1 MAIRKR
7 GQGRWQVRVRPFPE
21 VTVPTKEAA
30 ETVELD
36 LKLRL
41 KLGHLYRE
49 KPTTFGAELD
59 ARFERKQ
66 AMGGKRGRL
75 RPATVR
81 FYAQNVKPWQPLRDV
96 PIPNLRRALV
106 EDHIAAR
113 AKVAPTAARNELEFA
128 KAALREAASRGQLVD
143 PGIFEVEP
151 IRTETREAVALELE
165 QLYEIASFMPERI
178 GRVVPFVGTVGLRF
192 TEAMTLT
199 DDRVDLEAGEIHIPR
214 DVNKSR
220 TAKPI
225 SLARAEVQ
233 LLREQLLV
241 RPPGTRVVFATEKGG
256 RYSESGFRSMW
267 APALLGAGLAHEEK
281 RGRRT
286 VVVPDFRF
294 HWLRHTAISLMAR
307 AGMRPELIAQRVGH
321 TDGGALVYRRYRH
334 LYSRE
339 IKDAVS
345 ALDAF
350 LAQSASGHRVVR
362 NDG

>member
-7 GQGRWQVRVRPFPE
+7 GKGRWQVRVRPFPE
-21 VTVPTKEAA
+21 MTLPTKEAA

-41 KLGHLYRE
+41 KLGHLYQE
-49 KPTTFGAELD
+49 KPTTFGDELD

-66 AMGGKRGRL
+66 AMGGKRGQL

-81 FYAQNVKPWQPLRDV
+81 FYAQNVKPWEPLRDV

-143 PGIFEVEP
+143 PGIFEIEP

-165 QLYEIASFMPERI
+165 QL
-178 GRVVPFVGTVGLRF
+178 
-192 TEAMTLT
+192 
-199 DDRVDLEAGEIHIPR
+199 
-214 DVNKSR
+214 
-220 TAKPI
+220 
-225 SLARAEVQ
+225 
-233 LLREQLLV
+233 LV
-241 RPPGTRVVFATEKGG
+241 RPPGTPVVFATEKGG

-267 APALLGAGLAHEEK
+267 APALLGAGLAHEER
-281 RGRRT
+281 RGRRR
-286 VVVPDFRF
+286 VVVSDFRF

-350 LAQSASGHRVVR
+350 LAQSASGHRVVKS
-362 NDG
+362 DG